1 MVEVGAVPVAG
12 HVVERGVALVAEHAA
27 GHAAGLAAGLAAG
40 GPGAEH
46 VGGLAAEFAVGVV
59 VAAGAVPGAERDD
72 VLVAAGLAAGLADEL
87 AVELAV
93 ELAAEQLAE
102 LVLVGAVYCSSFLVG

>member
-1 MVEVGAVPVAG
+1 MPVAG
-12 HVVERGVALVAEHAA
+12 HAAESVVALVAEHAA
-27 GHAAGLAAGLAAG
+27 GLADG

-46 VGGLAAEFAVGVV
+46 VVGLAAEFAVGVV
-59 VAAGAVPGAERDD
+59 VAVGAVPAAERDD
-72 VLVAAGLAAGLADEL
+72 VLVAGL

-102 LVLVGAVYCSSFLVG
+102 LLLVGDVCCSSFLVE